1 MPQPR
6 LGDVPIIL
14 AQRICGSRRLS
25 KTAKSSVAT
34 AATISGA
41 ILYAEGNLFSR
52 AEMSS
57 AEPSALLPIASVP
70 SIRLVRGG
78 FDFCSSR
85 KVGAMK
91 LWANITNVESVVWH
105 LAQ

>member
-1 MPQPR
+1 M
-6 LGDVPIIL
+6 
-14 AQRICGSRRLS
+14 
-25 KTAKSSVAT
+25 AKSLVAT
-34 AATISGA
+34 AATFSGA
-41 ILYAEGNLFSR
+41 ILCAEGNLFSK

-57 AEPSALLPIASVP
+57 AELLALPPIASVP
-70 SIRLVRGG
+70 SIPLVRLG